1 MQLTYQI
8 IKKKFNNQPYFKMT
22 ATFYLPLTNYVIHT
36 QEVKTIEQLHELAHE
51 ILKNYHLK
59 TVNIKTENDYYTVN
73 LPHNLDKV

>member
-1 MQLTYQI
+1 
-8 IKKKFNNQPYFKMT
+8 MT
-22 ATFYLPLTNYVIHT
+22 ATFYLPLTNYPIHT

-59 TVNIKTENDYYTVN
+59 TVNVKTENDSYTVN